1 MCGRKCV
8 INAAGQG
15 KITRILIRRQQ
26 CNYLL
31 QHGDELKVLDE
42 CPTLLEQ
49 SYSFKRTTPG
59 VTPVSKEEEETEATV
74 YMVSQKLGNRRLEN
88 IDLV

>member
-1 MCGRKCV
+1 MEM
-8 INAAGQG
+8 NFS
-15 KITRILIRRQQ
+15 
-26 CNYLL
+26 
-31 QHGDELKVLDE
+31 E